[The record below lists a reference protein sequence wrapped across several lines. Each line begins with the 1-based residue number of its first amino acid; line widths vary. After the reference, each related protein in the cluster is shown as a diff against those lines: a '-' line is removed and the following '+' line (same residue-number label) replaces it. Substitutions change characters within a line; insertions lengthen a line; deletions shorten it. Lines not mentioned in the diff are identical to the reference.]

1 MEKLSLNTL
10 IELDDFITKEILDI
24 SVNNWK
30 LAIITNNRYDK
41 EEDYINIQH

>member
-30 LAIITNNRYDK
+30 LAIITNNRYDN
-41 EEDYINIQH
+41 EEDYINIKH